1 MGVKVTNNA
10 FGTLSA
16 GINTTV
22 TTVTL
27 DSGQGARFPT
37 LGAGDYFYGTL
48 IDTSN
53 NIEIVKVTARSTDSM
68 TVVRGQDNTTA
79 ASYAIGDRLELRPVA
94 ALFEDIV
101 DGATVVSDTSP
112 QLGGDLDT
120 NGNAINFGDNDKA
133 IFGAG
138 SDLQVYHSG
147 SHSFIE
153 DTGTGNLY
161 LATNGT
167 SVRIT
172 KGPQN
177 AENMAAFNPDGS
189 AILYYDN
196 AAKIATTATG
206 VDVTGTI
213 KSTRGIVQVVT
224 NRTDVAASGN
234 PVNTFSE
241 INSNYRVTI
250 TPQFSDSRLIGMFHI
265 PMNPTGASNIIMTI
279 SPWVSTNGGTTKT
292 RIQQGNS
299 SVAGSRI
306 NQAVSFFRSNN
317 GYDNNDMQNHVVMF
331 TYEPSST
338 TAQTFGFFFRSEG
351 GNTTYFNHSNGN
363 NGTWGWVAPM
373 NLIMQEVRT

>member
-22 TTVTL
+22 TTLTL
-27 DSGQGARFPT
+27 DSGQGARFPS
-37 LGAGDYFYGTL
+37 LAANEYFYGTL

-79 ASYAIGDRLELRPVA
+79 GSYAIGDRFELRPVA

-101 DGATVVSDTSP
+101 NGATVVSDTTP

-120 NGNAINFGDNDKA
+120 NGNDINFGDNDKA
-133 IFGAG
+133 VFGVG
-138 SDLQVYHSG
+138 TDLQIYH
-147 SHSFIE
+147 
-153 DTGTGNLY
+153 TGTASVIHDNGVGNLV
-161 LATNGT
+161 LRADGLFINNAAGT
-167 SVRIT
+167 
-172 KGPQN
+172 
-177 AENMAAFNPDGS
+177 ENMVHASQNGAVS
-189 AILYYDN
+189 LYHDN
-196 AAKIATTATG
+196 SKKLETTSSGIT
-206 VDVTGTI
+206 VSGTI

-224 NRTDVAASGN
+224 NRTNVAASGN
-234 PVNTFSE
+234 PVNTYSE

-265 PMNPTGASNIIMTI
+265 PINPTGASNILMTI
-279 SPWVSTNGGTTKT
+279 APWVSTNGGTTKT
-292 RIQQGNS
+292 IIGQGNTGIS
-299 SVAGSRI
+299 GSTRLNQSVA
-306 NQAVSFFRSNN
+306 FFRSSN
-317 GYDNNDMQNHVVMF
+317 GFDTNDMQNHVVMF
-331 TYEPSST
+331 TYDPSST

-351 GNTTYFNHSNGN
+351 ANTTYFNHSNGN